1 MKCSLSLSH
10 RADDGEEDAEKA
22 LSTAKKCKTFRRQFP
37 KNLADDETSSPT
49 MCRQIGRRTENEIN
63 FVHNAVESRAT
74 TKATEKGLQI
84 CSAAAPKPLPKL
96 INFHV
101 AGIATKAATVATPA
115 APLSVNSA

>member
-1 MKCSLSLSH
+1 MMKLHL
-10 RADDGEEDAEKA
+10 
-22 LSTAKKCKTFRRQFP
+22 
-37 KNLADDETSSPT
+37 PT

-74 TKATEKGLQI
+74 TKAVEKGLRI